1 MVLICGW
8 VFAAPLQPV
17 GYDPMVQSISSLAA
31 QGATD
36 PWLMTSA
43 LAAAGVCH
51 MVTGV
56 GLRSAARAGRIVL
69 FCGGLA
75 AILVAL
81 SPESSDGDVPLRHV
95 LSTAIGFTA
104 LALFPSLATVKR
116 GAEPASA
123 DRHGPANVHVG
134 SGRRHVPA
142 NWTLRPVTGY
152 TVTALMT
159 ACAAWFLLELHGHG
173 VAGFVERLLTSVQ
186 SFWPLIVVVACL
198 LGTRRLRAPA
208 PHLPIAAPG
217 LAHSERG
224 DFKR

>member
-1 MVLICGW
+1 VVLICGW

-17 GYDPMVQSISSLAA
+17 GYDPTVQSISSLAA
-31 QGATD
+31 QGAAD
-36 PWLMTSA
+36 PWLMTGA

-69 FCGGLA
+69 FCGGLT

-81 SPESSDGDVPLRHV
+81 SPESSDGDVPLRHIV
-95 LSTAIGFTA
+95 STAIGFTA
-104 LALFPSLATVKR
+104 LALFPSLATVKGR
-116 GAEPASA
+116 PGLTATES
-123 DRHGPANVHVG
+123 RGPANVRVG
-134 SGRRHVPA
+134 ARRRYMPT

-152 TVTALMT
+152 AVTALMA
-159 ACAAWFLLELHGHG
+159 ACMAWFLLELHGHG
-173 VAGFVERLLTSVQ
+173 GAGFVERVLTSAQ

-208 PHLPIAAPG
+208 PHLPIAAAG
-217 LAHSERG
+217 LAHSEKS

>member
-31 QGATD
+31 QGAAD

-51 MVTGV
+51 MVTGL

-81 SPESSDGDVPLRHV
+81 SPESSDGDVPLRHI

-104 LALFPSLATVKR
+104 LALFPSLATVR
-116 GAEPASA
+116 SRPGITAGEA
-123 DRHGPANVHVG
+123 RGPANVHVG
-134 SGRRHVPA
+134 ARRLHVPT

-152 TVTALMT
+152 AVTALMT
-159 ACAAWFLLELHGHG
+159 ACAAWFLVELHGHG

-208 PHLPIAAPG
+208 PHLPIAAAG
-217 LAHSERG
+217 LARSEKSE
-224 DFKR
+224 FKR

>member
-31 QGATD
+31 QGAAD
-36 PWLMTSA
+36 PWLMTGA

-69 FCGGLA
+69 VCGGFA

-81 SPESSDGDVPLRHV
+81 SPENSDGYVPLRHI
-95 LSTAIGFTA
+95 LSTAVGFTA
-104 LALFPSLATVKR
+104 LALFPSLATLGRV
-116 GAEPASA
+116 ASGYA
-123 DRHGPANVHVG
+123 HMPGT
-134 SGRRHVPA
+134 
-142 NWTLRPVTGY
+142 WTLRPATGYAVTG
-152 TVTALMT
+152 LMA

-173 VAGFVERLLTSVQ
+173 VSGFVERLLTSIQ
-186 SFWPLIVVVACL
+186 SFWPLIVVVTCL
-198 LGTRRLRAPA
+198 LGTRRLGAPA
-208 PHLPIAAPG
+208 PHLPVAAAG
-217 LAHSERG
+217 MVRSEKS
-224 DFKR
+224 DSKR